1 LLAYTDLTISE
12 IAYRLNFRNVSYFVR
27 FYRRSAG
34 VAPGASRG
42 V

>member
-1 LLAYTDLTISE
+1 LTISE

-42 V
+42 KQV